1 MAERIWKDLEAKPRA
16 AEMGHRVGG
25 GGSSALGTWAW
36 KVLEGKQQEDCLV
49 PRTCSGEAG

>member
-36 KVLEGKQQEDCLV
+36 KVLEGKQQKDLV
-49 PRTCSGEAG
+49 PGTCSGEAG